1 MSQNDGL
8 NEEKLAEVDT
18 NDVSA
23 EFIDKIMTKCAVYQQ
38 NRLEN
43 KAKIASLQAGIMRD
57 FGETTMQEYS
67 AMKLEHQETILES
80 PVAAEIDNNDGQQE
94 GK

>member
-1 MSQNDGL
+1 MSQHDGL
-8 NEEKLAEVDT
+8 NEEKLAEVET
-18 NDVSA
+18 NDASA

-80 PVAAEIDNNDGQQE
+80 PVVAEIDNNDGQQE

>member
-1 MSQNDGL
+1 
-8 NEEKLAEVDT
+8 
-18 NDVSA
+18 
-23 EFIDKIMTKCAVYQQ
+23 
-38 NRLEN
+38 
-43 KAKIASLQAGIMRD
+43 MRD